1 MSATTIAADVQ
12 DTTATE
18 TTDQP
23 VSTEAV
29 TSEAVS
35 TEATNTGTSPEP
47 VGQPD
52 TGEQHTTETDPA
64 TETDL
69 GYLVHLD
76 PRTLVL
82 EDNIRT
88 DDDLD
93 DAFVES
99 VRDNGVLLPVRA
111 YLAADDARVTVRD
124 GRRRV
129 LAAIQAE
136 RPTIPVYVTDPGHGA
151 VPRITQQYDANERR
165 AAMTDTDRIGA
176 WKQLQ
181 LAGLSLAA
189 IAKATHEKR
198 THVKAGLDVIAST
211 TATQAVVEHDL
222 TLDQAATLIEF
233 EDEPKAVKKLLTT
246 ARTNPSGFAHEAQRL
261 RDQRKTDQ
269 QIAEL
274 TAQYAERGIQVIAW
288 PSWEN
293 KETVRLSDLTEADG
307 SDLNPDTFATRPGYR
322 VAIRESYDGVEVGHF
337 VTDWRKHGLKKRR
350 SGGAAATGWTE
361 QQKRERRELIANNKA
376 WPSAEVVRRE
386 WLTAF
391 LARKTTPRD
400 ALAFVAT
407 VAAVHPDRLATAL
420 TTHQEVAASLLGG
433 TYEWGRKH
441 PLASL
446 IEANP
451 AKATIALLAVALGA
465 LEQATSK
472 NTWRFPSTAD
482 VTYFTALK
490 TWGYTLSDVE
500 NLVLGIT
507 PEPAAAEPDDTE
519 PDEPMDDEQE
529 DDDFDE

>member
-1 MSATTIAADVQ
+1 MSAITIAADVQ
-12 DTTATE
+12 DAEAIE
-18 TTDQP
+18 TSDQPFTDQD
-23 VSTEAV
+23 V
-29 TSEAVS
+29 T
-35 TEATNTGTSPEP
+35 TEATDTLPEP
-47 VGQPD
+47 VGQPGTDQQD
-52 TGEQHTTETDPA
+52 TATETDP
-64 TETDL
+64 

-76 PRTLVL
+76 PTTLVL

-129 LAAIQAE
+129 LAAIKVE
-136 RPTIPVYVTDPGHGA
+136 RPTVPVYVTDPGGT
-151 VPRITQQYDANERR
+151 VERIIQQYEANERR
-165 AAMTDTDRIGA
+165 AAMTNTDRIGA
-176 WKQLQ
+176 WQQLQ
-181 LAGLSLAA
+181 LAGLSVTA
-189 IAKATHEKR
+189 IARATHEKR
-198 THVKAGLDVIAST
+198 NLVRDGLKVATSDA
-211 TATQAVVEHDL
+211 ATQAVVEHDL
-222 TLDQAATLIEF
+222 TLDQAAVLTEF
-233 EDEPKAVKKLLTT
+233 EGDPRSVAKLLTT